1 MAANSATAIP
11 NAGMGAGTNNASA
24 IVFRPIVWGDLDAV
38 VDLFDRTWPQDVD
51 KVGADMS
58 RLISRYFV
66 LHYLLPT
73 TFANGAFAADG
84 TLAGVTF
91 IRVAGEAPQLDEIEV
106 GEEMKA
112 LERRIDADPEA
123 AKHMAALKSGFSVE
137 LDLER
142 EGRANETTMGEL
154 ELFIVNPDVRGHG
167 VGGQL
172 WRRMQEQ
179 IGRVRRM
186 GRARVLPA
194 HRFRLRRE
202 LLRPQGVGL
211 HRAPHGKRDGRP
223 ARRQR
228 RRRSAAT
235 VRRHVHLP
243 GKGDGV
249 TSAKPQSQSH
259 EPHESQKT
267 QSPYAQLFR
276 IPGTKAFCVSGAI
289 ARLPMSMMGL
299 GIVLAL
305 NHMYDNWTIAGVM
318 SAAYVLATAAVTPL
332 YARLFDRF
340 GQRKVGP
347 VILTVQIIV
356 MLGFAFAALM
366 RVPIPLLFVL
376 AVVMGMTQFS
386 FGALVRTRWAYVLD
400 RADKEDL
407 LNTAYA
413 LESAID
419 EIVFIFGPI
428 LAAFLAASVHPVSQL
443 FVPTLAC
450 AFGGAVFFALRDTQP
465 PVLREITVVAAG
477 TDDADVRLAA
487 GGAAGAAVSADR
499 FDLDRLKTGDRDR
512 RKRNVLTYA
521 GVLPLLAVFIVFNM
535 AFTAFD
541 TSMTAVMKSLHLDS
555 VLGVQL
561 AMLAV
566 GSCMGALVFGSR
578 ELKGSRWRHMIMFLA
593 LMTVGFVVIHLC
605 QGNLIVMGLV
615 EILTGLTISPVFAS
629 GNLLVKETVPEES
642 LTEGLSWVS
651 TAGTMGASF
660 GSMITG
666 IVLDHFNPS
675 VGLSLPAVFVGCSI
689 PFALIGWLLARRS
702 VSLDS

>member
-1 MAANSATAIP
+1 MS
-11 NAGMGAGTNNASA
+11 GAQQQS
-24 IVFRPIVWGDLDAV
+24 
-38 VDLFDRTWPQDVD
+38 
-51 KVGADMS
+51 
-58 RLISRYFV
+58 
-66 LHYLLPT
+66 
-73 TFANGAFAADG
+73 
-84 TLAGVTF
+84 
-91 IRVAGEAPQLDEIEV
+91 
-106 GEEMKA
+106 
-112 LERRIDADPEA
+112 
-123 AKHMAALKSGFSVE
+123 
-137 LDLER
+137 
-142 EGRANETTMGEL
+142 
-154 ELFIVNPDVRGHG
+154 
-167 VGGQL
+167 
-172 WRRMQEQ
+172 
-179 IGRVRRM
+179 
-186 GRARVLPA
+186 
-194 HRFRLRRE
+194 
-202 LLRPQGVGL
+202 
-211 HRAPHGKRDGRP
+211 
-223 ARRQR
+223 
-228 RRRSAAT
+228 RSAA
-235 VRRHVHLP
+235 
-243 GKGDGV
+243 
-249 TSAKPQSQSH
+249 S
-259 EPHESQKT
+259 

-276 IPGTKAFCVSGAI
+276 IPGAKAFCISGAV
-289 ARLPMSMMGL
+289 ARLPISMMSL

-347 VILTVQIIV
+347 VILTVQVIV

-487 GGAAGAAVSADR
+487 GGAAVSADR

-666 IVLDHFNPS
+666 IVLDHFDPG

-689 PFALIGWLLARRS
+689 PFALIGWLLVRRRG
-702 VSLDS
+702 

>member
-1 MAANSATAIP
+1 
-11 NAGMGAGTNNASA
+11 
-24 IVFRPIVWGDLDAV
+24 
-38 VDLFDRTWPQDVD
+38 
-51 KVGADMS
+51 
-58 RLISRYFV
+58 
-66 LHYLLPT
+66 
-73 TFANGAFAADG
+73 
-84 TLAGVTF
+84 
-91 IRVAGEAPQLDEIEV
+91 
-106 GEEMKA
+106 
-112 LERRIDADPEA
+112 
-123 AKHMAALKSGFSVE
+123 
-137 LDLER
+137 
-142 EGRANETTMGEL
+142 
-154 ELFIVNPDVRGHG
+154 
-167 VGGQL
+167 
-172 WRRMQEQ
+172 
-179 IGRVRRM
+179 M

-223 ARRQR
+223 ARRQC

-249 TSAKPQSQSH
+249 TGAKPQSQSH

-465 PVLREITVVAAG
+465 PVLREITVVAAD

-615 EILTGLTISPVFAS
+615 EILTA
-629 GNLLVKETVPEES
+629 
-642 LTEGLSWVS
+642 
-651 TAGTMGASF
+651 
-660 GSMITG
+660 
-666 IVLDHFNPS
+666 
-675 VGLSLPAVFVGCSI
+675 
-689 PFALIGWLLARRS
+689 
-702 VSLDS
+702 

>member
-1 MAANSATAIP
+1 M
-11 NAGMGAGTNNASA
+11 
-24 IVFRPIVWGDLDAV
+24 
-38 VDLFDRTWPQDVD
+38 
-51 KVGADMS
+51 
-58 RLISRYFV
+58 
-66 LHYLLPT
+66 
-73 TFANGAFAADG
+73 
-84 TLAGVTF
+84 
-91 IRVAGEAPQLDEIEV
+91 
-106 GEEMKA
+106 
-112 LERRIDADPEA
+112 
-123 AKHMAALKSGFSVE
+123 
-137 LDLER
+137 
-142 EGRANETTMGEL
+142 
-154 ELFIVNPDVRGHG
+154 
-167 VGGQL
+167 
-172 WRRMQEQ
+172 
-179 IGRVRRM
+179 
-186 GRARVLPA
+186 
-194 HRFRLRRE
+194 
-202 LLRPQGVGL
+202 
-211 HRAPHGKRDGRP
+211 
-223 ARRQR
+223 
-228 RRRSAAT
+228 
-235 VRRHVHLP
+235 
-243 GKGDGV
+243 

-566 GSCMGALVFGSR
+566 GSCMGALVFRLARAQRLPLASHDHVPRLDDRRLRGDPPVPGQPDR
-578 ELKGSRWRHMIMFLA
+578 DGTGGDPHRPDHFAGIRLRQPPRQGDRARGIAHRRPVLGEHRRHNGRVVRLHDHRHRARPFQSKRGIEPARRVRGLFDSVRADWLA
-593 LMTVGFVVIHLC
+593 
-605 QGNLIVMGLV
+605 
-615 EILTGLTISPVFAS
+615 A
-629 GNLLVKETVPEES
+629 
-642 LTEGLSWVS
+642 
-651 TAGTMGASF
+651 GASKRLF
-660 GSMITG
+660 R
-666 IVLDHFNPS
+666 
-675 VGLSLPAVFVGCSI
+675 FVSGTRYGRGRVI
-689 PFALIGWLLARRS
+689 QKH
-702 VSLDS
+702 V

>member
-1 MAANSATAIP
+1 MT
-11 NAGMGAGTNNASA
+11 G
-24 IVFRPIVWGDLDAV
+24 
-38 VDLFDRTWPQDVD
+38 
-51 KVGADMS
+51 
-58 RLISRYFV
+58 
-66 LHYLLPT
+66 
-73 TFANGAFAADG
+73 
-84 TLAGVTF
+84 
-91 IRVAGEAPQLDEIEV
+91 
-106 GEEMKA
+106 
-112 LERRIDADPEA
+112 
-123 AKHMAALKSGFSVE
+123 
-137 LDLER
+137 
-142 EGRANETTMGEL
+142 
-154 ELFIVNPDVRGHG
+154 
-167 VGGQL
+167 
-172 WRRMQEQ
+172 
-179 IGRVRRM
+179 
-186 GRARVLPA
+186 
-194 HRFRLRRE
+194 
-202 LLRPQGVGL
+202 
-211 HRAPHGKRDGRP
+211 
-223 ARRQR
+223 
-228 RRRSAAT
+228 
-235 VRRHVHLP
+235 
-243 GKGDGV
+243 
-249 TSAKPQSQSH
+249 AKPQSQSH

-332 YARLFDRF
+332 YARLYDRF

-347 VILTVQIIV
+347 VVLVVQIIT

-366 RVPIPLLFVL
+366 RVPIPLLFML
-376 AVVMGMTQFS
+376 AVVMGLTQFS

-400 RADKEDL
+400 RADKEEL

-443 FVPTLAC
+443 FVPTVAC
-450 AFGGAVFFALRDTQP
+450 AVGGTVFFALRDTQP
-465 PVLREITVVAAG
+465 PVLREIAVVAASVNG
-477 TDDADVRLAA
+477 ADVRLAD
-487 GGAAGAAVSADR
+487 GAFTGDSADADR
-499 FDLDRLKTGDRDR
+499 FDLDRLKKDDRSR
-512 RKRNVLTYA
+512 RKRNVLTYT

-566 GSCMGALVFGSR
+566 GSCIGALIFGSH

-593 LMTVGFVVIHLC
+593 LMAVGFTVIHLC

-629 GNLLVKETVPEES
+629 GNLAVKETVPEES

-660 GSMITG
+660 GSMVTG
-666 IVLDHFNPS
+666 IVLDHASPNM
-675 VGLSLPAVFVGCSI
+675 GLCLPAVFVGCSI
-689 PFALIGWLLARRS
+689 PFALLGWVLVRRRAR
-702 VSLDS
+702 VEASL

>member
-1 MAANSATAIP
+1 MAAN
-11 NAGMGAGTNNASA
+11 
-24 IVFRPIVWGDLDAV
+24 D
-38 VDLFDRTWPQDVD
+38 
-51 KVGADMS
+51 
-58 RLISRYFV
+58 
-66 LHYLLPT
+66 
-73 TFANGAFAADG
+73 
-84 TLAGVTF
+84 
-91 IRVAGEAPQLDEIEV
+91 
-106 GEEMKA
+106 
-112 LERRIDADPEA
+112 
-123 AKHMAALKSGFSVE
+123 
-137 LDLER
+137 
-142 EGRANETTMGEL
+142 
-154 ELFIVNPDVRGHG
+154 
-167 VGGQL
+167 
-172 WRRMQEQ
+172 
-179 IGRVRRM
+179 
-186 GRARVLPA
+186 
-194 HRFRLRRE
+194 
-202 LLRPQGVGL
+202 
-211 HRAPHGKRDGRP
+211 
-223 ARRQR
+223 
-228 RRRSAAT
+228 AT
-235 VRRHVHLP
+235 VSP
-243 GKGDGV
+243 N
-249 TSAKPQSQSH
+249 TSPDAA
-259 EPHESQKT
+259 
-267 QSPYAQLFR
+267 SPYARLFS
-276 IPGTKAFCVSGAI
+276 IPGTKAFCASGAV

-400 RADKEDL
+400 RAGKGEL

-465 PVLREITVVAAG
+465 PVLREITVVAAD

-487 GGAAGAAVSADR
+487 GGAAANGTAGTAASANR
-499 FDLDRLKTGDRDR
+499 FDLDRLKTDGRDR
-512 RKRNVLTYA
+512 NKRNVLTYA

-593 LMTVGFVVIHLC
+593 LMTAGFVVIHLC

>member
-1 MAANSATAIP
+1 MA
-11 NAGMGAGTNNASA
+11 TN
-24 IVFRPIVWGDLDAV
+24 D
-38 VDLFDRTWPQDVD
+38 
-51 KVGADMS
+51 
-58 RLISRYFV
+58 
-66 LHYLLPT
+66 
-73 TFANGAFAADG
+73 
-84 TLAGVTF
+84 
-91 IRVAGEAPQLDEIEV
+91 
-106 GEEMKA
+106 
-112 LERRIDADPEA
+112 
-123 AKHMAALKSGFSVE
+123 
-137 LDLER
+137 
-142 EGRANETTMGEL
+142 
-154 ELFIVNPDVRGHG
+154 
-167 VGGQL
+167 
-172 WRRMQEQ
+172 
-179 IGRVRRM
+179 
-186 GRARVLPA
+186 
-194 HRFRLRRE
+194 
-202 LLRPQGVGL
+202 
-211 HRAPHGKRDGRP
+211 
-223 ARRQR
+223 
-228 RRRSAAT
+228 AT
-235 VRRHVHLP
+235 VSP
-243 GKGDGV
+243 N
-249 TSAKPQSQSH
+249 TSPDAA
-259 EPHESQKT
+259 
-267 QSPYAQLFR
+267 SPYARLFS
-276 IPGTKAFCVSGAI
+276 IPGTKAFCASGAV

-347 VILTVQIIV
+347 VVLTVQVIV

-376 AVVMGMTQFS
+376 AVVMGMTQFA

-400 RADKEDL
+400 RAGKGEL

-443 FVPTLAC
+443 FVPTIAC
-450 AFGGAVFFALRDTQP
+450 AVGGAVFFALRDTQP
-465 PVLREITVVAAG
+465 PVLREITIVAADAAAANG
-477 TDDADVRLAA
+477 TAGTAA
-487 GGAAGAAVSADR
+487 SANR
-499 FDLDRLKTGDRDR
+499 FDLDRLKTDGRDR
-512 RKRNVLTYA
+512 NKRNVLTYA

-561 AMLAV
+561 SMLAV

-689 PFALIGWLLARRS
+689 PFALIGWLLARRRAIVKRHSGLPPRRS

>member
-1 MAANSATAIP
+1 M
-11 NAGMGAGTNNASA
+11 
-24 IVFRPIVWGDLDAV
+24 
-38 VDLFDRTWPQDVD
+38 
-51 KVGADMS
+51 
-58 RLISRYFV
+58 
-66 LHYLLPT
+66 
-73 TFANGAFAADG
+73 
-84 TLAGVTF
+84 
-91 IRVAGEAPQLDEIEV
+91 
-106 GEEMKA
+106 
-112 LERRIDADPEA
+112 
-123 AKHMAALKSGFSVE
+123 
-137 LDLER
+137 
-142 EGRANETTMGEL
+142 
-154 ELFIVNPDVRGHG
+154 
-167 VGGQL
+167 
-172 WRRMQEQ
+172 
-179 IGRVRRM
+179 
-186 GRARVLPA
+186 
-194 HRFRLRRE
+194 
-202 LLRPQGVGL
+202 
-211 HRAPHGKRDGRP
+211 
-223 ARRQR
+223 
-228 RRRSAAT
+228 
-235 VRRHVHLP
+235 
-243 GKGDGV
+243 

-347 VILTVQIIV
+347 VILTVQVIV

-499 FDLDRLKTGDRDR
+499 FDLDWLKTSDRDR

-629 GNLLVKETVPEES
+629 GNLVVKETVPEES
-642 LTEGLSWVS
+642 LTDGLSWVS

-666 IVLDHFNPS
+666 IVLDHFDPG

-689 PFALIGWLLARRS
+689 PFAMLGWVLVRRRG
-702 VSLDS
+702 

>member
-1 MAANSATAIP
+1 MAAN
-11 NAGMGAGTNNASA
+11 
-24 IVFRPIVWGDLDAV
+24 D
-38 VDLFDRTWPQDVD
+38 
-51 KVGADMS
+51 
-58 RLISRYFV
+58 
-66 LHYLLPT
+66 
-73 TFANGAFAADG
+73 
-84 TLAGVTF
+84 
-91 IRVAGEAPQLDEIEV
+91 
-106 GEEMKA
+106 
-112 LERRIDADPEA
+112 
-123 AKHMAALKSGFSVE
+123 
-137 LDLER
+137 
-142 EGRANETTMGEL
+142 
-154 ELFIVNPDVRGHG
+154 
-167 VGGQL
+167 
-172 WRRMQEQ
+172 
-179 IGRVRRM
+179 
-186 GRARVLPA
+186 
-194 HRFRLRRE
+194 
-202 LLRPQGVGL
+202 
-211 HRAPHGKRDGRP
+211 
-223 ARRQR
+223 
-228 RRRSAAT
+228 AT
-235 VRRHVHLP
+235 VSP
-243 GKGDGV
+243 N
-249 TSAKPQSQSH
+249 TSPDAA
-259 EPHESQKT
+259 
-267 QSPYAQLFR
+267 SPYARLFS
-276 IPGTKAFCVSGAI
+276 IPGTKAFCASGAV

-347 VILTVQIIV
+347 VVLTVQVIV

-376 AVVMGMTQFS
+376 AVVMGMTQFA

-400 RADKEDL
+400 RAGKGEL

-443 FVPTLAC
+443 FVPTIAC
-450 AFGGAVFFALRDTQP
+450 AVGGAVFFALRDTQP
-465 PVLREITVVAAG
+465 PVLREITIAAADA
-477 TDDADVRLAA
+477 DDADVRLAVDGNTGNN
-487 GGAAGAAVSADR
+487 GGANSVQQDKQQDKLTVAQ
-499 FDLDRLKTGDRDR
+499 LKSNDNRK
-512 RKRNVLTYA
+512 KRNVLTYA

>member
-1 MAANSATAIP
+1 MAAN
-11 NAGMGAGTNNASA
+11 
-24 IVFRPIVWGDLDAV
+24 D
-38 VDLFDRTWPQDVD
+38 
-51 KVGADMS
+51 
-58 RLISRYFV
+58 
-66 LHYLLPT
+66 
-73 TFANGAFAADG
+73 
-84 TLAGVTF
+84 
-91 IRVAGEAPQLDEIEV
+91 
-106 GEEMKA
+106 
-112 LERRIDADPEA
+112 
-123 AKHMAALKSGFSVE
+123 
-137 LDLER
+137 
-142 EGRANETTMGEL
+142 
-154 ELFIVNPDVRGHG
+154 
-167 VGGQL
+167 
-172 WRRMQEQ
+172 
-179 IGRVRRM
+179 
-186 GRARVLPA
+186 
-194 HRFRLRRE
+194 
-202 LLRPQGVGL
+202 
-211 HRAPHGKRDGRP
+211 
-223 ARRQR
+223 
-228 RRRSAAT
+228 AT
-235 VRRHVHLP
+235 VSP
-243 GKGDGV
+243 N
-249 TSAKPQSQSH
+249 TSPDAA
-259 EPHESQKT
+259 
-267 QSPYAQLFR
+267 SPYARLFS
-276 IPGTKAFCVSGAI
+276 IPGTKAFCASGAV

-347 VILTVQIIV
+347 VVLTVQVIV

-376 AVVMGMTQFS
+376 AVVMGMTQFA

-400 RADKEDL
+400 RAGKGEL

-443 FVPTLAC
+443 FVPTIAC
-450 AFGGAVFFALRDTQP
+450 AVGGAVFFALRDTQP

-487 GGAAGAAVSADR
+487 GGAAGAAVSADH

-578 ELKGSRWRHMIMFLA
+578 ELRGSRWRHMIMFLA

>member
-24 IVFRPIVWGDLDAV
+24 IVFRPIGWGDLDAV

-142 EGRANETTMGEL
+142 EGRANETTTVHRQSRRARPRCGRAAL
-154 ELFIVNPDVRGHG
+154 ETHAGAF
-167 VGGQL
+167 
-172 WRRMQEQ
+172 
-179 IGRVRRM
+179 RRM
-186 GRARVLPA
+186 GRARILPA

-249 TSAKPQSQSH
+249 TGAKPQSQLH

-465 PVLREITVVAAG
+465 PVLREITVVAAD

-512 RKRNVLTYA
+512 NKRNVLTYA

-629 GNLLVKETVPEES
+629 GNLVVKETVPEES

-675 VGLSLPAVFVGCSI
+675 AGLSLPAVFVGCSI
-689 PFALIGWLLARRS
+689 PFALIGWLLVRRRG
-702 VSLDS
+702 

>member
-1 MAANSATAIP
+1 M
-11 NAGMGAGTNNASA
+11 
-24 IVFRPIVWGDLDAV
+24 
-38 VDLFDRTWPQDVD
+38 
-51 KVGADMS
+51 
-58 RLISRYFV
+58 
-66 LHYLLPT
+66 
-73 TFANGAFAADG
+73 
-84 TLAGVTF
+84 
-91 IRVAGEAPQLDEIEV
+91 
-106 GEEMKA
+106 
-112 LERRIDADPEA
+112 
-123 AKHMAALKSGFSVE
+123 
-137 LDLER
+137 
-142 EGRANETTMGEL
+142 
-154 ELFIVNPDVRGHG
+154 
-167 VGGQL
+167 
-172 WRRMQEQ
+172 
-179 IGRVRRM
+179 
-186 GRARVLPA
+186 
-194 HRFRLRRE
+194 
-202 LLRPQGVGL
+202 
-211 HRAPHGKRDGRP
+211 
-223 ARRQR
+223 
-228 RRRSAAT
+228 
-235 VRRHVHLP
+235 
-243 GKGDGV
+243 

-347 VILTVQIIV
+347 VILTVQVIV

-487 GGAAGAAVSADR
+487 GGAAGAAVSVDR

-629 GNLLVKETVPEES
+629 GNLVVKETVPEES

-675 VGLSLPAVFVGCSI
+675 AGLSLPAVFVGCSI
-689 PFALIGWLLARRS
+689 PFALFGWVLVRRRG
-702 VSLDS
+702 